1 MRDRVWRRPPRR
13 SAPSAPEYRIAVQ
26 RAVRRI
32 VDVGPRPGRIDRA
45 EHREVLACAIA
56 PVIVIARRAP
66 RRDCPTGAGN
76 APAQRS
82 LKYKL
87 VYV

>member
-1 MRDRVWRRPPRR
+1 MRDRVRRRPPRR
-13 SAPSAPEYRIAVQ
+13 SASLAPEYRIAVQ

-56 PVIVIARRAP
+56 PLIVIARRAP
-66 RRDCPTGAGN
+66 RHDSPTGAAN
-76 APAQRS
+76 APAQLS
-82 LKYKL
+82 LKCKL